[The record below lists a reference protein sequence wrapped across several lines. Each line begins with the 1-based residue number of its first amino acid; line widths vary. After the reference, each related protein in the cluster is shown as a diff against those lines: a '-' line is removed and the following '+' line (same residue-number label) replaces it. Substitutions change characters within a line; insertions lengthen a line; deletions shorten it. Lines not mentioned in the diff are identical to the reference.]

1 MQSICV
7 CQHWASLTALSGAD
21 KDLFFYTSCFVAG
34 YVAIIVI
41 AMRTSNVEMSS
52 STFGILARE
61 AVDTDWQ
68 HEPRALQRLLKQT
81 NASAKY
87 SAIVVVV
94 FVVFYTAILMGEDH
108 YECQA
113 WSINIVSMEHQ
124 HYGC

>member
-1 MQSICV
+1 MFLGANKDVVLYTC
-7 CQHWASLTALSGAD
+7 CFALA
-21 KDLFFYTSCFVAG
+21 
-34 YVAIIVI
+34 YVAIIMI
-41 AMRTSNVEMSS
+41 AIKTSNMEMSS

-94 FVVFYTAILMGEDH
+94 FVVFYTAILMGQDH

-113 WSINIVSMEHQ
+113 WSINIVSLPKDVAYNVSLQ
-124 HYGC
+124 C